1 MDILTTDVLIVG
13 SGAAGLRAAIAS
25 RKGGAETLVV
35 SKAPPGLGTS
45 TILSGAGFAASIDGV
60 SQDEHR
66 ARTFEAGRG
75 INPPELVETL
85 VADASQRIAEL
96 TAWGM
101 RAHVSPGMVV
111 AEGKP
116 PAFGREIVRCLKEQ
130 ALNVGVRFASGWV
143 VEKLVA
149 DQQPALGVFAFRAK
163 TASWFGIL
171 AKAIVIAT
179 GGAAALY
186 RRHSNPQRN
195 TGDGFSLALRSG
207 IVLRD
212 MEFVQFYA
220 LAAAEA
226 GYPPV
231 IVHPGVADHGKLIND
246 LGEDILEKYNIT
258 ERPAAAMARD
268 RLAQAL
274 FREIYHLSRPVL
286 LDLTTASSAKHD
298 PSLDHLTA
306 ANWHY
311 LDRVFGV
318 GQRPIMV
325 SPLCH
330 FFMGGISIN
339 QDGLTNVPGVFAAGE
354 VAGGLHGANRMGGNA
369 LSECLV
375 FGARAGAS
383 AARCAAQVRLS
394 PGDIVFPQPEVK
406 IPTGGNATTFKRL
419 KDIKKQLRKVMW
431 DCGGIIRDQTGLM
444 EGLRHLA
451 FIQEEFKR
459 ARHHAQ
465 PKETAKIIEIRHAL
479 MTAKIVID
487 AALRRKESRGA
498 HCRSDFPDSV
508 PGWAGS
514 QLVAISSSGSF
525 DWSFEPRPLTVAE
538 NAGFEPD

>member
-1 MDILTTDVLIVG
+1 LEILTTDVLIIG

-25 RKGGAETLVV
+25 KKAGAETLVV

-60 SQDEHR
+60 SQDDYR
-66 ARTFEAGRG
+66 NKTLEAGRG
-75 INPPELVETL
+75 INQPELVETL

-96 TAWGM
+96 MAWGM
-101 RAHVSPGMVV
+101 KVHISPGMVV
-111 AEGKP
+111 AEGTP
-116 PAFGREIVRCLKEQ
+116 PAFGREIVRCLKKQ
-130 ALNVGVRFASGWV
+130 ALKVGVRFASGWV
-143 VEKLVA
+143 VEKLVT
-149 DQQPALGVFAFRAK
+149 DQRPALGVLAFRSK
-163 TASWFGIL
+163 TSSWLGIL
-171 AKAIVIAT
+171 VKAIVIAT

-186 RRHSNPQRN
+186 MRHSNPQRN
-195 TGDGFSLALRSG
+195 TGDGYSLALRSG

-212 MEFVQFYA
+212 MEFIQFYA
-220 LAAAEA
+220 LAVAEA
-226 GYPPV
+226 GSPPV

-258 ERPAAAMARD
+258 ERPAAARARD

-286 LDLTTASSAKHD
+286 LDLTAASSAKHD

-318 GQRPIMV
+318 DQRPIMV

-375 FGARAGAS
+375 FGARAGDS
-383 AARCAAQVRLS
+383 AARCAAQMQLS
-394 PGDIVFPQPEVK
+394 SGDIVFPQPEVK
-406 IPTGGNATTFKRL
+406 IPAGGNATNLKRL

-431 DCGGIIRDQTGLM
+431 DCGGIIRDQTSMM
-444 EGLRHLA
+444 EGLRQLD
-451 FIQEEFKR
+451 FIEEEFQR
-459 ARHHAQ
+459 VLHHAQ
-465 PKETAKIIEIRHAL
+465 PKETTRIIEIRHAL
-479 MTAKIVID
+479 MTAKIVIH

-498 HCRSDFPDSV
+498 HCRSDFPEPV
-508 PGWAGS
+508 PRWAGS
-514 QLVAISSSGSF
+514 QLVVISSSGSF
-525 DWSFEPRPLTVAE
+525 DWSFGPRPQTASE
-538 NAGFEPD
+538 NA